1 MITLEVLGIR
11 LADGD
16 DAPVL
21 LLGERGG
28 SRVLPIWIA
37 SVDAAAIA
45 LVLDGNDTLKR
56 PLTHDL
62 VATLVR
68 RLVGEG
74 VSGTARIT
82 SMSDGVFHA
91 ELTAPGFLLELRP
104 SDGVATALRLG
115 WSIECPE
122 ALMAAVGVEGEE
134 SGDDEVERFREFL
147 DSVNAD
153 DFEGESGS
161 SGG

>member
-16 DAPVL
+16 DSPVL
-21 LLGERGG
+21 LLGEHGG

-45 LVLDGNDTLKR
+45 LVLDGNDTLRR

-62 VATLVR
+62 VATLLT

-74 VSGTARIT
+74 AVGVVRIT
-82 SMSDGVFHA
+82 GMTDGVFRA
-91 ELTAPGFLLELRP
+91 QLLADQFELELRP

-115 WSIECPE
+115 WRIECPE
-122 ALMAAVGVEGEE
+122 ALMVEVGIDSEE
-134 SGDDEVERFREFL
+134 SGVDEVERFREFL

-153 DFEGESGS
+153 DFEGEPDS
-161 SGG
+161 SDG